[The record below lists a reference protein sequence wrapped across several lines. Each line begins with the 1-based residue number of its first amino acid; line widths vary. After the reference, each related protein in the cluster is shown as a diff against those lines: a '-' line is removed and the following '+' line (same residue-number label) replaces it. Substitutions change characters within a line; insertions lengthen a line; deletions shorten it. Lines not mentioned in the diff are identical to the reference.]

1 MTNEPGSADST
12 AATPGADPQGSA
24 EGVKPA
30 KTKRAPQGI
39 SRAELEERV
48 RARREQFEEVND
60 KITARTG
67 RNLVSAISIGL
78 GLGLIMLISLL
89 FFNVVFFLFVGVLV
103 CITSA
108 ELVGALGKS
117 GRHVPLIP
125 TVLSAAAVSVAAFF
139 WGQQGQWLI
148 LLAGSVLVLLWR
160 LVELAL
166 PKYRATPQKL
176 WRDLAAGFLVQA
188 YVVFLGSISILL
200 VAQPDGRW
208 WVLSFMIVVICVDT
222 GAYVTGLNFGKHPM
236 APRISPKKTWEGFAG
251 AAGLALIASVLLG
264 VLLLGQPW
272 WFGLILGAVI
282 TATATFGDLAE
293 SLLKRDMG
301 IKDMST
307 WLPGHGGFL
316 DRLDSML
323 PSAAAAYVLFIVFH

>member
-1 MTNEPGSADST
+1 MST
-12 AATPGADPQGSA
+12 DPGAGNSKAKPQ
-24 EGVKPA
+24 KP
-30 KTKRAPQGI
+30 KRSPQGI
-39 SRAELEERV
+39 SRDELEERV
-48 RARREQFEEVND
+48 RAKREQFAEVNE

-67 RNLVSAISIGL
+67 RNLISAVAIGL
-78 GLGLIMLISLL
+78 GLGLIMLFSLI
-89 FFNVVFFLFVGVLV
+89 FFNFIFFIFVGVLV
-103 CITSA
+103 CVTSA
-108 ELVGALGKS
+108 ELVGALAKS

-125 TVLSAAAVSVAAFF
+125 TLISAAAVSVASFY

-148 LLAGSVLVLLWR
+148 LLAGSVLVFLWR
-160 LVELAL
+160 LVELAV
-166 PKYRATPQKL
+166 PKRRGTPREIL
-176 WRDLAAGFLVQA
+176 RDLAAGFFVQG
-188 YVVFLGSISILL
+188 YVVFLGCISVLL
-200 VAQPDGRW
+200 VAQPDGNW
-208 WVLSFMIVVICVDT
+208 WVLSFMVVVICVDT

-251 AAGLALIASVLLG
+251 AAGLALIASIILG
-264 VLLLGQPW
+264 ILLLHQPW

-282 TATATFGDLAE
+282 TLTATFGDLAE

>member
-1 MTNEPGSADST
+1 MTDDRGAADS
-12 AATPGADPQGSA
+12 AA
-24 EGVKPA
+24 KPPKA
-30 KTKRAPQGI
+30 KRSPQGI

-48 RARREQFEEVND
+48 RARREQFDEVNE

-67 RNLVSAISIGL
+67 RNLVSAIGIGL
-78 GLGLIMLISLL
+78 GLGLIMLFSLL
-89 FFNVVFFLFVGVLV
+89 FFPVVFFIFVGVLV
-103 CITSA
+103 TVTSA

-125 TVLSAAAVSVAAFF
+125 TLISAAAVSAAAFF

-148 LLAGSVLVLLWR
+148 LLAGSFFVFAWR
-160 LVELAL
+160 LVELAV
-166 PKYRATPQKL
+166 PKYRASRAAVL
-176 WRDLAAGFLVQA
+176 RDLAAGFFVQA

-200 VAQPDGRW
+200 VAQPDGQW

-251 AAGLALIASVLLG
+251 AVGLALIAGVLLG
-264 VLLLGQPW
+264 ILLLHQPW

>member
-1 MTNEPGSADST
+1 MTNDEGAGGSE
-12 AATPGADPQGSA
+12 GRPQ
-24 EGVKPA
+24 KP
-30 KTKRAPQGI
+30 KRASQGI
-39 SRAELEERV
+39 SREELEDRV
-48 RARREQFEEVND
+48 RARREQFAEVNE

-67 RNLVSAISIGL
+67 RNLISAIAIGL
-78 GLGLIMLISLL
+78 GLGLIMLFSLI
-89 FFNVVFFLFVGVLV
+89 FFNVVFFIFVGLLV

-108 ELVGALGKS
+108 ELVNALSKS

-125 TVLSAAAVSVAAFF
+125 TVLSGAAVAVASFY

-148 LLAGSVLVLLWR
+148 LLAGSALVFLWR
-160 LVELAL
+160 LAELAV
-166 PKYRATPQKL
+166 PKYRGTWREIL
-176 WRDLAAGFLVQA
+176 RDLAAGFFVQA
-188 YVVFLGSISILL
+188 YVVFLGCISILL
-200 VAQPDGRW
+200 VAQPDGQW

-251 AAGLALIASVLLG
+251 AAGLALIAGVVLG
-264 VLLLGQPW
+264 ILLLHQPW

>member
-1 MTNEPGSADST
+1 MT
-12 AATPGADPQGSA
+12 
-24 EGVKPA
+24 
-30 KTKRAPQGI
+30 
-39 SRAELEERV
+39 RAELEERV
-48 RARREQFEEVND
+48 RARREQFEEANE

-67 RNLVSAISIGL
+67 RNLVSAIAIGL
-78 GLGLIMLISLL
+78 GLGLIMLFSLIFLKVL
-89 FFNVVFFLFVGVLV
+89 FFIFVGILV

-108 ELVGALGKS
+108 ELVGALKRS

-125 TVLSAAAVSVAAFF
+125 TVVSGAAVAVAAFYF
-139 WGQQGQWLI
+139 GEAGQWLT
-148 LLAGSVLVLLWR
+148 LLGGALFVCVWR
-160 LVELAL
+160 LAQLVSPSHRGGVVAVL
-166 PKYRATPQKL
+166 
-176 WRDLAAGFLVQA
+176 RDLSSGIFVQV
-188 YVVFLGSISILL
+188 YVVFLGSIAILL
-200 VAQPDGRW
+200 AAKPSGQF
-208 WVLSFMIVVICVDT
+208 WVLAFMLVVICVDT

-251 AAGLALIASVLLG
+251 AAGLALIAGVVLG
-264 VLLLGQPW
+264 VFMLDRPW

-323 PSAAAAYVLFIVFH
+323 PSAAAAYVLFIVFR

>member
-1 MTNEPGSADST
+1 MSTDGGAGDSR
-12 AATPGADPQGSA
+12 A
-24 EGVKPA
+24 KPP
-30 KTKRAPQGI
+30 KPKRSPQGI
-39 SRAELEERV
+39 SREELEDRV
-48 RARREQFEEVND
+48 RARREQFAEVNE
-60 KITARTG
+60 KIQARTG
-67 RNLVSAISIGL
+67 RNLISAIAIGL
-78 GLGLIMLISLL
+78 GLGLIMLFSLIFL
-89 FFNVVFFLFVGVLV
+89 PVVFFIFVGVLV

-125 TVLSAAAVSVAAFF
+125 TVASGAAVAVASFY
-139 WGQQGQWLI
+139 WGQQGAWLI
-148 LLAGSVLVLLWR
+148 LLAGSVLVFLWR
-160 LVELAL
+160 LAELAV
-166 PKYRATPQKL
+166 PKYRGTAREIL
-176 WRDLAAGFLVQA
+176 RDLAAGFFVQA
-188 YVVFLGSISILL
+188 YVVFLGCISILL
-200 VAQPDGRW
+200 VAQPDGQW

-222 GAYVTGLNFGKHPM
+222 GAYATGLNFGKHPM
-236 APRISPKKTWEGFAG
+236 APRISPKKTWEGLAG
-251 AAGLALIASVLLG
+251 AVALALIAGVVLG
-264 VLLLGQPW
+264 IFLLHQPW

-323 PSAAAAYVLFIVFH
+323 PSAAAAYVLFVVFH